1 MQTIRTSDLTQA
13 RPPPHDDRRDSV
25 LINQGSPT
33 STGAGA
39 SAWSTG
45 QQGYTASATLGYH
58 SYPHAGSSTAQ
69 QGPYSVSPYAATN
82 NTQYT
87 AATSLQP
94 YSNGYLAQTQSGA
107 ERRLPRGRG
116 QSIVGEYVQGRNLH
130 YETLDSSYQV
140 RHAKFFTEGKV
151 IAVMWNETAGTTT
164 KPVDYNTSHSLSVV
178 KHEGNIVYTNVRR
191 FVVVKRKR
199 EFCYAC
205 PIFTYG
211 QRGCTKNGIITSEHA
226 IAYSW
231 NDTPKIVQ
239 GETGFTKPHVPV
251 VMTDG
256 VPNLH
261 FASRI
266 YFGIQH
272 PIQYNVK
279 VKDIGYVP
287 ADNVHTLISSW
298 QEENQGTN
306 QAVEVTA
313 NAD

>member
-1 MQTIRTSDLTQA
+1 LLT
-13 RPPPHDDRRDSV
+13 
-25 LINQGSPT
+25 NQGSPT

-39 SAWSTG
+39 SAWPTG
-45 QQGYTASATLGYH
+45 QQGHTPYTAPGYYGQ
-58 SYPHAGSSTAQ
+58 SYAESSTAQ
-69 QGPYSVSPYAATN
+69 QGAYSVGSYAATN
-82 NTQYT
+82 NTQYP
-87 AATSLQP
+87 AATNLQP
-94 YSNGYLAQTQSGA
+94 NTNGYLAQTQPGA
-107 ERRLPRGRG
+107 ERKLPRGRG
-116 QSIVGEYVQGRNLH
+116 QSIIGEYVHGRTPR
-130 YETLDSSYQV
+130 YEKLDSSYEV

-151 IAVMWNETAGTTT
+151 IAVMWNETAGATM
-164 KPVDYNTSHSLSVV
+164 KPVDYNTSFSFSEV

-251 VMTDG
+251 VMADG

-298 QEENQGTN
+298 KEENQGTN
-306 QAVEVTA
+306 QAAEVTA
-313 NAD
+313 SAD